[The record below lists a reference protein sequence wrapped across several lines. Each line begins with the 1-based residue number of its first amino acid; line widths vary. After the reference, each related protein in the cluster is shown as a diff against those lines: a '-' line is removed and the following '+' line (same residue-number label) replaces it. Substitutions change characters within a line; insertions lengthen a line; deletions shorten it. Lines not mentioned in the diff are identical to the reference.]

1 MPMKWVN
8 SDSKSPLRKMF
19 ENFRYDNSINGFLS
33 FSSALMYRTSAADPP
48 PPPNPHN
55 LGPIVREGMTGTRDF
70 AGKMITENWSM
81 YSQIQRVLPPATP
94 MGNYCPPTLRQKGKE
109 SSSCLRQAE
118 RTADMPRLSCALS
131 CRTHLVDCL
140 LSRAGAGEAGPTG
153 TCI

>member
-1 MPMKWVN
+1 MKTFATTIVLT
-8 SDSKSPLRKMF
+8 DSSPSLLPLCV
-19 ENFRYDNSINGFLS
+19 GHLP
-33 FSSALMYRTSAADPP
+33 RTP